1 MIFGWFSGRN
11 VRRLHSPRHCLR
23 RCGIGHAAAG
33 VFRFAP
39 ALRRFRKR
47 IFLLS
52 DTCSGFFEPKIS
64 PEAGQVC
71 IFHRP
76 IGGSDRFI
84 IHEFPPRCNRLH
96 HIFRIALPAART
108 PGRAKTPTGQKS
120 RGIPSL
126 HHWGRGSAPAV
137 EGVRLLLL
145 AKRKRRVAVK
155 NRTEGI
161 KISYCDRD
169 CLTYVLRIKCVD
181 YLCI

>member
-1 MIFGWFSGRN
+1 M
-11 VRRLHSPRHCLR
+11 
-23 RCGIGHAAAG
+23 
-33 VFRFAP
+33 VFRTECPPFTFSA
-39 ALRRFRKR
+39 ALSAAVRDRACRGRRFSLCSCLTAVPKADFLPGASMGTPGFRTKDLPETGR
-47 IFLLS
+47 I
-52 DTCSGFFEPKIS
+52 GI
-64 PEAGQVC
+64 VC
-71 IFHRP
+71 RP

-126 HHWGRGSAPAV
+126 HHWGRGTAPAV

-169 CLTYVLRIKCVD
+169 CLTYVLRIKCID

>member
-11 VRRLHSPRHCLR
+11 VRRLRSPRHCLR
-23 RCGIGHAAAG
+23 RCGEKWHVSRLPPGGSSRRSRVKEPAVPECYYILCIKTHACALLTEH
-33 VFRFAP
+33 FRNFSALQNVSLG
-39 ALRRFRKR
+39 LRRLLPSRQAVPPSSRRK
-47 IFLLS
+47 
-52 DTCSGFFEPKIS
+52 
-64 PEAGQVC
+64 
-71 IFHRP
+71 
-76 IGGSDRFI
+76 
-84 IHEFPPRCNRLH
+84 
-96 HIFRIALPAART
+96 
-108 PGRAKTPTGQKS
+108 AKNTGQKN
-120 RGIPSL
+120 RGISSL
-126 HHWGRGSAPAV
+126 HHWGRGTAPAV